1 MWRTESPRGWRGLP
15 GAPRVGPGL
24 PCRVHTLVLVSH
36 WDMCLWALWAQLPE
50 QVWGGP
56 DKFLRAGHQ
65 RLGGQPP
72 LGTPEEVWLW
82 TREAFLGPGHVW
94 KQAWLCPLFQSQDL
108 RGEPWVPARG
118 LGLFSPVCWAP
129 RPWTLVRGVWG
140 PCPASLICVKRRR
153 ESVCFPSCLRLKPGV
168 RGRLRGSRSAPPR
181 APVVGW
187 PSGEGRPQN
196 RAVPLVRCV

>member
-1 MWRTESPRGWRGLP
+1 MWGTESPRGWRGLP

-36 WDMCLWALWAQLPE
+36 WDVRLWALWAWLPE

-72 LGTPEEVWLW
+72 SGTPEEVWLW
-82 TREAFLGPGHVW
+82 THEAFLGPGHVW
-94 KQAWLCPLFQSQDL
+94 KQLGLALPLFQSQDL

-129 RPWTLVRGVWG
+129 CPWTLVRGTQCG
-140 PCPASLICVKRRR
+140 LGALPSIPDMCQEETRRVCLHVNLR
-153 ESVCFPSCLRLKPGV
+153 VCFPSCLRLKPGV
-168 RGRLRGSRSAPPR
+168 SCRLRVSHSAPPR
-181 APVVGW
+181 APVAGW
-187 PSGEGRPQN
+187 PLG
-196 RAVPLVRCV
+196 